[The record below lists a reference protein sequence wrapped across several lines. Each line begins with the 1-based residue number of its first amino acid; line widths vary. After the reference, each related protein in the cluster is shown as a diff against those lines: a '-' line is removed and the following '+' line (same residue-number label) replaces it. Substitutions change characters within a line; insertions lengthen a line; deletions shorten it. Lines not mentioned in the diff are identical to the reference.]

1 MKENHRE
8 ILVVSNE
15 KGKKFSLIETDNNYI
30 VACGYSA
37 LERWGRQWEHG
48 IYYMFSNNKEKLVAL
63 NKATEKLFEKVN
75 KNYIP
80 RTRLE
85 ELATLFKD
93 GLISDDRD
101 SAIEYFDECCE
112 MSEEEKS
119 FFGIE
124 EDSLIANTKFENPM
138 YNKGYDDGFADG
150 TNSVE
155 EN

>member
-8 ILVVSNE
+8 ILVVSNA

-48 IYYMFSNNKEKLVAL
+48 VYYMFLNGKEKLVAL

-75 KNYIP
+75 ADYIS
-80 RTRLE
+80 RCRLE

-93 GLISDDRD
+93 GLISDDRE
-101 SAIEYFDECCE
+101 SAMEYFDEVCE
-112 MSEEEKS
+112 MDESEKE

-124 EDSLIANTKFENPM
+124 EED
-138 YNKGYDDGFADG
+138 
-150 TNSVE
+150 
-155 EN
+155 

>member
-8 ILVVSNE
+8 ILVVSNA

-48 IYYMFSNNKEKLVAL
+48 IYYVFLNDKEKLAAL

-75 KNYIP
+75 KNYIS

-93 GLISDDRD
+93 GLIEDDRE
-101 SAIEYFDECCE
+101 SAMEYFDEVCE
-112 MSEEEKS
+112 MTDEEKKY
-119 FFGIE
+119 FGIE
-124 EDSLIANTKFENPM
+124 ES
-138 YNKGYDDGFADG
+138 
-150 TNSVE
+150 E
-155 EN
+155 EE

>member
-1 MKENHRE
+1 MEENHRE

-48 IYYMFSNNKEKLVAL
+48 IYYMFSSVKEKLVAL
-63 NKATEKLFEKVN
+63 NEATEKLFEKVN
-75 KNYIP
+75 ADYIP

-93 GLISDDRD
+93 GLISDDRE
-101 SAIEYFDECCE
+101 SAMEYFDEVCE
-112 MSEEEKS
+112 MDESEKE

-124 EDSLIANTKFENPM
+124 E
-138 YNKGYDDGFADG
+138 
-150 TNSVE
+150 E
-155 EN
+155 E

>member
-8 ILVVSNE
+8 ILVVSNA

-48 IYYMFSNNKEKLVAL
+48 VYYMFSNNKEKLVAL

-75 KNYIP
+75 ENYIS

-85 ELATLFKD
+85 ELATFFKD
-93 GLISDDRD
+93 GLISDDRE
-101 SAIEYFDECCE
+101 SAMEYFDKVCE
-112 MSEEEKS
+112 MTEEEKEY
-119 FFGIE
+119 FGIKE
-124 EDSLIANTKFENPM
+124 ADEDE
-138 YNKGYDDGFADG
+138 
-150 TNSVE
+150 
-155 EN
+155 